1 MKQVDK
7 FLKEQLEDITAK
19 IEVIGKQDRF
29 NTVDYHFLIG
39 LFMGIN
45 YLLEQNGKG
54 KKTK

>member
-7 FLKEQLEDITAK
+7 FLKEQLVDITAK
-19 IEVIGKQDRF
+19 IEVIGKQDKF

-39 LFMGIN
+39 LLMGVN

>member
-19 IEVIGKQDRF
+19 IQVVGTKERF
-29 NTVDYHFLIG
+29 NTVDYHFLVGI
-39 LFMGIN
+39 LMGIN

>member
-29 NTVDYHFLIG
+29 NTVDYHFLIA
-39 LFMGIN
+39 LLMGVN

>member
-19 IEVIGKQDRF
+19 IGVIGKQDRL

-39 LFMGIN
+39 LLMGVN

>member
-19 IEVIGKQDRF
+19 IQVVGTQERF
-29 NTVDYHFLIG
+29 NTVDYHFLVG
-39 LFMGIN
+39 LLMGIN

-54 KKTK
+54 KTKK

>member
-7 FLKEQLEDITAK
+7 FLTEQLQDITAK
-19 IEVIGKQDRF
+19 IEVVGKQDRF

-39 LFMGIN
+39 LLMGIN

>member
-39 LFMGIN
+39 LLMGVN

-54 KKTK
+54 KKIK

>member
-19 IEVIGKQDRF
+19 IQVVGTQERF
-29 NTVDYHFLIG
+29 NTVDYHFLVG
-39 LFMGIN
+39 LLMGIN